1 MVVSQSLH
9 PGNAMIVED
18 RENYRVDGF
27 LMKDWVVPTPDTP
40 PFEHEI
46 GVFKLDNWHTVVQG
60 EEVV

>member
-1 MVVSQSLH
+1 
-9 PGNAMIVED
+9 MIVED